1 MLDITFYR
9 DDFRRRDA
17 PLAATSTEI
26 DFLIEDKKVV
36 IIDDVLFSGRSI
48 RAALTAIQSYG
59 RPENIELLVLIDRRF
74 SRHLPIQP
82 NYRGRQVDAINEE
95 RVLVSW
101 KETDKKDAVY
111 IEQNN
116 MDQLSVEH
124 LLGIKYLN
132 TNDIDLIFKTAD
144 HFKEVIN
151 RPIKKVPS
159 LRDITI
165 ANLFFENSTRTK
177 LSFELAEKRL
187 SADVINFSAGQSS
200 VKKGETLIDTV
211 NNILSMKVDIVVMRH
226 GNVGAGVF
234 LSKHV
239 DAKIIN
245 AGDGTH
251 EHPTQALL
259 DSYSIREKLGSV
271 KGKKIVIV
279 GDILHSRVALSNIFA
294 LQLQG
299 AQVKV
304 CGPTTL
310 IPKYISSLGVEV
322 ETNLKKALEWCDV
335 ANVLRVQ
342 HERMDIK
349 YFPSTREY
357 TQLFGI
363 NKEILDNL
371 GKKIVIMH
379 PGPIN
384 RGVEITSDVADSDQS
399 IILNQVE
406 NGVAVRMAV
415 IYLLAQQ
422 IKR

>member
-1 MLDITFYR
+1 
-9 DDFRRRDA
+9 
-17 PLAATSTEI
+17 
-26 DFLIEDKKVV
+26 
-36 IIDDVLFSGRSI
+36 
-48 RAALTAIQSYG
+48 
-59 RPENIELLVLIDRRF
+59 
-74 SRHLPIQP
+74 
-82 NYRGRQVDAINEE
+82 
-95 RVLVSW
+95 
-101 KETDKKDAVY
+101 
-111 IEQNN
+111 
-116 MDQLSVEH
+116 MDQLSVQH

-132 TNDIDLIFKTAD
+132 KNDIDLIFKTAD
-144 HFKEVIN
+144 GFKEVIN

-187 SADVINFSAGQSS
+187 SADVINFSASQSS

-239 DAKIIN
+239 NAKIIN

-259 DSYSIREKLGSV
+259 DSYSIREKLGTV

-299 AQVKV
+299 AEVKV

-310 IPKYISSLGVEV
+310 IPKYITSLGVGV
-322 ETNLKKALEWCDV
+322 ETNLRKALEWCDV

-363 NKEILDNL
+363 NKQILDSL
-371 GKKIVIMH
+371 DKKIVIMH

-384 RGVEITSDVADSDQS
+384 RGVEITSDVADSNQS

-406 NGVAVRMAV
+406 NGVAIRMAV